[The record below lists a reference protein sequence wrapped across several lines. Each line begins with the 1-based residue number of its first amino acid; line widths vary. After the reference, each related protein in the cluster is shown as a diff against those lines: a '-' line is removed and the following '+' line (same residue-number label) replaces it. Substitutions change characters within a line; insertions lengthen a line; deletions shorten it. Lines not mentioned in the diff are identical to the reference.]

1 MRKQSAFFIFVDL
14 YPKLKSAQSLM
25 EWHNKITRCINENLN
40 AMRFVL
46 VIFKNLKENFMLKVN
61 MALVLT
67 MVSAAAIAEEKRPW
81 EVEVELG
88 AIATSG
94 NTETTSIH
102 TKIDAKQNFTR
113 FNNEYI
119 FSSLYKEDD
128 VLQDD
133 NTKVKEKTA
142 DKYLISAKSSYLLS
156 NANKSYMFGIASY
169 THDKFGAYKTY
180 ETVAIG
186 YGDWLYSNEKINW
199 FLEAGPGYF
208 RGEKVLQ
215 TLNINDPYIY
225 EVEQGALLRVATEF
239 EWKIT
244 QTAVFKQTF
253 SVESGSGNTRSL
265 SETSLA
271 ASITNAMQMKLAF
284 AAASD
289 STVASGKEKIDTTTS
304 ATIVYKF

>member
-1 MRKQSAFFIFVDL
+1 M
-14 YPKLKSAQSLM
+14 M
-25 EWHNKITRCINENLN
+25 
-40 AMRFVL
+40 
-46 VIFKNLKENFMLKVN
+46 KVN
-61 MALVLT
+61 VAILAAFISTTAL
-67 MVSAAAIAEEKRPW
+67 AQEKRPW

-94 NTETTSIH
+94 NTETTSVNA
-102 TKIDAKQNFTR
+102 KLNAKQNLTR
-113 FNNEYI
+113 FTNEYI
-119 FSSLYKEDD
+119 INSLFKQDN

-133 NTKVKEKTA
+133 NTKIKEKTA
-142 DKYLISAKSSYLLS
+142 EKYLISAKSSYQLS
-156 NANKSYMFGIASY
+156 NANKSYLFGIVSY

-180 ETVAIG
+180 ETAAIG
-186 YGDWLYSNEKINW
+186 YGDWLYSNERMTW

-215 TLNINDPYIY
+215 TSNVNDPYIY
-225 EVEQGALLRVATEF
+225 EIEQGALLRVATEF

-253 SVESGSGNTRSL
+253 SIESGSGNTRSL

-289 STVASGKEKIDTTTS
+289 STVAADKEKIDTTTS

>member
-1 MRKQSAFFIFVDL
+1 
-14 YPKLKSAQSLM
+14 
-25 EWHNKITRCINENLN
+25 
-40 AMRFVL
+40 
-46 VIFKNLKENFMLKVN
+46 MLKVN
-61 MALVLT
+61 VALMLTVL
-67 MVSAAAIAEEKRPW
+67 SATVAAEEKRPW
-81 EVEVELG
+81 EVEIELG

-94 NTETTSIH
+94 NTETTSLH
-102 TKIDAKQNFTR
+102 TKVDAKQNLTR

-119 FSSLYKEDD
+119 FSSLYKQDD

-142 DKYLISAKSSYLLS
+142 DKYLVSAKSAYQLSDADKSYL
-156 NANKSYMFGIASY
+156 FGIASY

-180 ETVAIG
+180 ETIAIG
-186 YGDWLYSNEKINW
+186 YGDWLYSNDKVKW

-215 TLNINDPYIY
+215 TLNVNDPYIY
-225 EVEQGALLRVATEF
+225 EIEQGALLRVATEL
-239 EWKIT
+239 EWKVT

-253 SVESGSGNTRSL
+253 SVESGSGNTRVL

-284 AAASD
+284 AVASD
-289 STVASGKEKIDTTTS
+289 SAVAADKEKTDTTTS